1 MTKQKKIKIGDKK
14 FVVDGDTYMEQ
25 GAYDR
30 YQKKLKTAFKLGGVL
45 QDARSPEI
53 PIKKHE
59 QGD

>member
-30 YQKKLKTAFKLGGVL
+30 YQKRLKTAFKLGGAL
-45 QDARSPEI
+45 QNARGPES
-53 PIKKHE
+53 PIKEHE